1 MQLIKIQHCMKYLI
15 AVWSLYPVGLP
26 EIFQFVPKRFVSLH
40 QNPVL
45 IKWSESKKNAE
56 FLLHQ
61 ESNVSCT
68 TAAILPWSL
77 SALLPSGDIL
87 ACHSSDNES

>member
-1 MQLIKIQHCMKYLI
+1 MQLIKIQHCMDDLI

-26 EIFQFVPKRFVSLH
+26 EIFQFGPKRFASLH

-45 IKWSESKKNAE
+45 IKWSESKQNAA

-68 TAAILPWSL
+68 TAAILPCSL

-87 ACHSSDNES
+87 ACQSSDKN